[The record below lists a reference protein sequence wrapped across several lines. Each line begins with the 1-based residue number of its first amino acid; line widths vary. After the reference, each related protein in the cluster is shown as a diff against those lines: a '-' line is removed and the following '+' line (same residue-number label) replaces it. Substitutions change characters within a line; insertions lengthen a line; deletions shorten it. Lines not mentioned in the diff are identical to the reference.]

1 MINKDRMPIFLGIA
15 FIWFTTQFGGG
26 FASGRQVYDYF
37 LKFGW
42 YAVFT
47 PVLAQL
53 LQAFVF
59 YYIFKFA
66 HENRVF
72 NYRSFMDKF
81 YGKYKDIMSNFYE
94 ILYNITICLATAV
107 AFATGGATLE
117 QLTGIPYIV
126 CTLLIGMG
134 IFGMTIYGAALVRK
148 AASTL
153 SLIII
158 IGILIVFVPNII
170 AQLPSI
176 IANISALKMASVS
189 GDIWPAMWRC
199 FIYGVFQLAAV
210 GVYISHAEAF
220 TSKEEIKKSMI
231 VGFLINGLMIG
242 LASIG
247 MFAIL
252 DKGIA
257 SVKVPTL
264 LLVQTGVGASW
275 MTPIISLLIILGSVS
290 TGVNMIYGVVNRIVA
305 SLGKKEDEEQR
316 DKKEKKRSILA
327 SLAYV
332 LLTFAIAQL
341 GLIPLVSKGYSY
353 LGYGT
358 IVAIIIPVI
367 IRVILDITKKD
378 EVVVENQE

>member
-47 PVLAQL
+47 PILAQL
-53 LQAFVF
+53 LQALVF
-59 YYIFKFA
+59 YYIFRFA
-66 HENRVF
+66 YENKLF
-72 NYRSFMDKF
+72 NYRSFMDSF
-81 YGKYKDIMSNFYE
+81 YGKYKGIMSNFYE
-94 ILYNITICLATAV
+94 VLYNITICLATAV

-117 QLTGIPYIV
+117 QLTGVPYII
-126 CTLLIGMG
+126 CTLLIGVG
-134 IFGMTIYGAALVRK
+134 IFGMTIFGASLVRK
-148 AASTL
+148 AASTI

-158 IGILIVFVPNII
+158 IGILVVFVPNII

-176 IANISALKMASVS
+176 RANISTLKVS
-189 GDIWPAMWRC
+189 AAPGDIWLAMWKC

-220 TSKEEIKKSMI
+220 TSREEIKKSMI

-252 DKGIA
+252 DKGIT

-305 SLGKKEDEEQR
+305 SLGKKEKEEER
-316 DKKEKKRSILA
+316 LKKEKGRSIFA

-332 LLTFAIAQL
+332 LLTFGIAQL

-358 IVAIIIPVI
+358 IIAIIIPVI
-367 IRVILDITKKD
+367 IRIVLGITQKN
-378 EVVVENQE
+378 EIIVENQQ

>member
-1 MINKDRMPIFLGIA
+1 MINKDRMPIFLGIS

-66 HENRVF
+66 HENKLF

-81 YGKYKDIMSNFYE
+81 YGNYKGVMSNFYE

-117 QLTGIPYIV
+117 QLTKIPYII

-134 IFGMTIYGAALVRK
+134 IFGMTIFGASLVRK
-148 AASTL
+148 AASTI

-170 AQLPSI
+170 SQFNSI
-176 IANISALKMASVS
+176 VSNISNLKTSAVP
-189 GDIWPAMWRC
+189 GDIWPALWKC

-242 LASIG
+242 LASLG

-252 DKGIA
+252 DKGITN
-257 SVKVPTL
+257 VKVPTL

-305 SLGKKEDEEQR
+305 SLGKNENEQQR
-316 DKKEKKRSILA
+316 LKNEKRRSILA

-332 LLTFAIAQL
+332 LLTFCIAQL

-358 IVAIIIPVI
+358 IVAIIIPI
-367 IRVILDITKKD
+367 IVRIVLDITKKN
-378 EVVVENQE
+378 ETLIENHE